1 MLQPRIKLFQETV
14 LCSWVLRVACPYQF
28 HLCSKDMLLSNVWA
42 RTISSRLNRKF
53 FPLPSPRGGTP
64 DFKWRA
70 CSNGGEIQNP
80 KTPMLNFLSLSLNF
94 QMQCNSLNIKRLKT
108 AAKTSYDSVL
118 YSQNY
123 AAGSRARRHYHES
136 SDCFEYTK
144 KSLLK
149 SSHPRKYLQK
159 FSFPKNPCVENFTLP
174 KNPSVIPV
182 TWNPWS
188 PHLVP
193 NPIKTRVVLV

>member
-14 LCSWVLRVACPYQF
+14 LCSWVLRVACSYQF

-70 CSNGGEIQNP
+70 CLNGGEIQNP

-144 KSLLK
+144 KILIKIKPPEKIFAKILLPKKSLCRKFHTPKKPFGHPRHLK
-149 SSHPRKYLQK
+149 SVVP
-159 FSFPKNPCVENFTLP
+159 
-174 KNPSVIPV
+174 PSRPQ
-182 TWNPWS
+182 PY
-188 PHLVP
+188 
-193 NPIKTRVVLV
+193 